1 MIKFLPALP
10 HAATIPLAILLLAAC
25 GHKNGNQAIGSADGP
40 TEIFATDGGAVS
52 EGIIGGADGPTAIYV
67 SDGAIAPDKDSANTE
82 GKLAA
87 KGLELIS
94 RMSRLASSRQ
104 YLSLA
109 TSSQPI
115 LDEAAVIAAADY
127 TSPKEIFVI
136 DGACFK
142 PDTTDFIASHIK
154 DKAIRSTAA
163 MINGLNGP
171 QTLSAAAMLQAD
183 DAFVCRGLDHTVIY
197 LYAYDAVYSAVV
209 SYKPCADGTVLA
221 AASFVRFPSSGSA
234 AVSRYVAE
242 TIASA
247 LGSTDIT
254 VRSIGIK

>member
-52 EGIIGGADGPTAIYV
+52 EEIIGGADGPTAIHV
-67 SDGAIAPDKDSANTE
+67 SDGAIAPDKDTANTE

-127 TSPKEIFVI
+127 ASPREIFVI

-221 AASFVRFPSSGSA
+221 TASFVKFPSTGSA
-234 AVSRYVAE
+234 AVSRHVAE

-254 VRSIGIK
+254 VRSIDIP

>member
-1 MIKFLPALP
+1 MIKYLPALP

-40 TEIFATDGGAVS
+40 TEIFVTDGGAVS

-67 SDGAIAPDKDSANTE
+67 SDGAIAPDKDTANTE

-136 DGACFK
+136 DCASFK
-142 PDTTDFIASHIK
+142 PDTADFIACHMK
-154 DKAIRSTAA
+154 DRAIRSTAA

-197 LYAYDAVYSAVV
+197 LYAYDAAYSAMV

>member
-1 MIKFLPALP
+1 MIKP
-10 HAATIPLAILLLAAC
+10 HNTFPYAAAITLAILLLAAC
-25 GHKNGNQAIGSADGP
+25 GRKNGNPAIGSADGS
-40 TEIFATDGGAVS
+40 TEIYVTEGEAAST
-52 EGIIGGADGPTAIYV
+52 GIIGGAAGPTAIYTA
-67 SDGAIAPDKDSANTE
+67 DGTTAPDEGAAGTE

-94 RMSRLASSRQ
+94 RLSRLARSRQ
-104 YLSLA
+104 YLSLM
-109 TSSQPI
+109 TSSQPV
-115 LDEAAVIAAADY
+115 LNEAAVIAAADY
-127 TSPKEIFVI
+127 ASPREIFVI

-163 MINGLNGP
+163 MINGLNGT
-171 QTLSAAAMLQAD
+171 QTLSAAAMLQTD

-197 LYAYDAVYSAVV
+197 LYAYDAAYSAMV

-221 AASFVRFPSSGSA
+221 AASFVKFPSSGSA

-254 VRSIGIK
+254 VRSIDIP

>member
-25 GHKNGNQAIGSADGP
+25 GHKNGNQAIGSANGP
-40 TEIFATDGGAVS
+40 IEIFATDGGAVS

-67 SDGAIAPDKDSANTE
+67 SDGAIAPDKDTANTE

-104 YLSLA
+104 YLSLM
-109 TSSQPI
+109 TSSQAV
-115 LDEAAVIAAADY
+115 LNEAAVIAAADY
-127 TSPKEIFVI
+127 ASPREIFVI

-163 MINGLNGP
+163 MINGLNGT
-171 QTLSAAAMLQAD
+171 QTLSATAMLQAD

-221 AASFVRFPSSGSA
+221 TASFVKFPSSGSA
-234 AVSRYVAE
+234 AVSRHVAE
-242 TIASA
+242 TIGSA
-247 LGSTDIT
+247 LGTTDIT

>member
-40 TEIFATDGGAVS
+40 TEIFVTDGGAVS

-67 SDGAIAPDKDSANTE
+67 SDGAITPDKDTANTE

-127 TSPKEIFVI
+127 ASPREIFVI

-221 AASFVRFPSSGSA
+221 TASFIKFPSSGSA
-234 AVSRYVAE
+234 AVSRHVAE
-242 TIASA
+242 TIGSA
-247 LGSTDIT
+247 LGTTDIT

>member
-40 TEIFATDGGAVS
+40 TEIFVTDGGAVS

-67 SDGAIAPDKDSANTE
+67 SDGAIAPDKDTANTE

-115 LDEAAVIAAADY
+115 LGEAAVIAAADY

-136 DGACFK
+136 DGASFK
-142 PDTTDFIASHIK
+142 PDTADFIACHMK
-154 DKAIRSTAA
+154 DRAIRSTAA

-221 AASFVRFPSSGSA
+221 TASFIKFPSSGSA
-234 AVSRYVAE
+234 AVSRHVAE
-242 TIASA
+242 TIGSA
-247 LGSTDIT
+247 LGTTDIT

>member
-40 TEIFATDGGAVS
+40 TEIFVTDGGAVS

-67 SDGAIAPDKDSANTE
+67 SDGAITPDKDTANTE

-127 TSPKEIFVI
+127 ASPREIFVI

-221 AASFVRFPSSGSA
+221 TASFVKFPSSGSA
-234 AVSRYVAE
+234 AVSRHVAE
-242 TIASA
+242 TIGSA
-247 LGSTDIT
+247 LGTTDIT

>member
-40 TEIFATDGGAVS
+40 TEIFVTDGGAVS
-52 EGIIGGADGPTAIYV
+52 EEIIGGADGPTAIHV
-67 SDGAIAPDKDSANTE
+67 SDGAIAPDKDTANTE

-136 DGACFK
+136 DGASFK
-142 PDTTDFIASHIK
+142 PDTADFIACHMK
-154 DKAIRSTAA
+154 DRAIRSTAA

-197 LYAYDAVYSAVV
+197 LYAYDAAYSAMV

-221 AASFVRFPSSGSA
+221 TASFVKFPSSGSA
-234 AVSRYVAE
+234 AVSRHVAE
-242 TIASA
+242 TIGSA
-247 LGSTDIT
+247 LDTTDIT

>member
-40 TEIFATDGGAVS
+40 TEIFVTDGGAVS

-136 DGACFK
+136 DGASFK
-142 PDTTDFIASHIK
+142 PDTADFIACHMK
-154 DKAIRSTAA
+154 DRAIRSTAA

-197 LYAYDAVYSAVV
+197 LYAYDAAYSAMV

-254 VRSIGIK
+254 VRSIDIP

>member
-1 MIKFLPALP
+1 MPQPSRSPFSCSPPAAIK
-10 HAATIPLAILLLAAC
+10 TAIRP
-25 GHKNGNQAIGSADGP
+25 SARPTAPP

-67 SDGAIAPDKDSANTE
+67 SDGAITPDKDTANTE

-136 DGACFK
+136 DGASFK
-142 PDTTDFIASHIK
+142 PDTADFIACHMK
-154 DKAIRSTAA
+154 DRAIRSTAA

-221 AASFVRFPSSGSA
+221 TASFVKFPSTGSA

-254 VRSIGIK
+254 VRSIDIP